1 MSRTQ
6 PDIPT
11 QGARTPM
18 IDVRLYGAKGDGVT
32 NDTTAIQT
40 AISAA
45 SSGTTPYGPAT
56 VFLPRGKYLVT
67 TVLKFTH
74 EGIVLQGEGMMG
86 SGGLANDQVAS
97 VLIANNTIAHD
108 NTPIIQI
115 NPIDYTGSGQ
125 WQRGCSLRNI
135 SIDVSGSS
143 RFNSGTPPTVIV
155 CKEVSNCPVFI
166 QDVIVFGHIGCG
178 LDISA
183 NDTLSTGANISE
195 NLLVINYIGIAGGNG
210 TSAVPTDDG
219 VKVTA
224 SDNIHFIGG
233 LVVFNHNGGAIPV
246 VGGLSDFAAFH
257 ISSGVTN
264 TGGAI
269 NGNYNIINNGFVM
282 DGVAIANYVITVRL
296 TGIDISPDG
305 GLSNYHGCPQACRFN
320 DLVVEKYH
328 TVFAINQETSSFT
341 NSFFYSQVYVR
352 GLTCGGGFGAGNRIL
367 LGSKM
372 QGGYIEIPFLN
383 QASDLTLD
391 STCVGVNYYVGPNPN
406 GTGSFFDASD
416 AGANLG
422 MYAKSGLPGRI
433 FTGTTRFAGSVN
445 APSVSTSPPAGQ
457 DIPINAMGVGIKIS
471 DPPTGNLFL
480 GSTGATTAGQAGT
493 FVAYR
498 DPGTGFWYLA
508 FCVQS
513 GGAGTALW
521 YRVQIF
527 SW

>member
-1 MSRTQ
+1 MPTLV
-6 PDIPT
+6 DIPT
-11 QGARTPM
+11 QAARAPQ
-18 IDVRLYGAKGDGVT
+18 IDVRQYGAKGDGTT
-32 NDTTAIQT
+32 NDTTAIQN
-40 AISAA
+40 AINAA
-45 SSGTTPYGPAT
+45 STGTTPYGPAT

-74 EGIVLQGEGMMG
+74 EGIVLHGEGMMG
-86 SGGLANDQVAS
+86 TGGLANDQVAS
-97 VLIANNTIAHD
+97 VLIANNAIAHD

-115 NPIDYTGSGQ
+115 NPQDYGSSQ
-125 WQRGCSLRNI
+125 WQRGCSIRNI

-183 NDTLSTGANISE
+183 NDTLPTGANISE

-233 LVVFNHNGGAIPV
+233 LVVFNHNGGTIPV

-282 DGVAIANYVITVRL
+282 DGVAIANYVISVRL
-296 TGIDISPDG
+296 TGLDISPDG
-305 GLSNYHGCPQACRFN
+305 GISNYHGCPQACRFN
-320 DLVVEKYH
+320 DLVIEKYH
-328 TVFAINQETSSFT
+328 TVFAINQESTSFT

-352 GLTCGGGFGAGNRIL
+352 GLTCGGGFGAGNKIL

-372 QGGYIEIPFLN
+372 QGGYLEIPFLN

-391 STCVGVNYYVGPNPN
+391 STCIGVNYYIGPNPN
-406 GTGSFFDASD
+406 GAGTFYDASD
-416 AGANLG
+416 AGPNLG
-422 MYAKSGLPGRI
+422 LYAKSGLIGRI
-433 FTGTTRFAGSVN
+433 LTGQTRFTGTST
-445 APSVSTSPPAGQ
+445 APSAT
-457 DIPINAMGVGIKIS
+457 NASSGDCAI
-471 DPPTGNLFL
+471 
-480 GSTGATTAGQAGT
+480 QAYGDT
-493 FVAYR
+493 VKLWASNR
-498 DPGTGFWYLA
+498 QPSGTGDTGFRGEMCQAAPGAVPYLYVY
-508 FCVQS
+508 FQGIGWVRFGPGS
-513 GGAGTALW
+513 S
-521 YRVQIF
+521 F
-527 SW
+527 